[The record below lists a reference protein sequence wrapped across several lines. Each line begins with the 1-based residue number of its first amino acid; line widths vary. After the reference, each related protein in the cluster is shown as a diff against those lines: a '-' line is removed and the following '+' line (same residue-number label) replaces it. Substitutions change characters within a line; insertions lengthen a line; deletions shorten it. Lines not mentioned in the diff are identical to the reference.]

1 MSTLTPVYHPD
12 YLENAPQWSRNY
24 DCVMDSIKR
33 KKQTYLPNLG
43 ALPKEAQTNP
53 EIAGLAAKIDKD
65 WEDLTWRLA
74 NYVNIVTPTMNAIT
88 GAIMRKEPT
97 FPADDNPVLIGLESN
112 IDGKGN
118 GLDQEAKQ
126 CINAVQWGSRAGWL
140 VRSNPE
146 SASYDDW
153 SKGKKLPTAVFYD
166 SLHIIDWDVDYVDG
180 EEKLTFLSLLEDYQD
195 REGGVYVSKQRLI
208 NHRLNEGLCEHQT
221 VTSDD
226 YDDVWEPVIV
236 NDKQIDQIP
245 FFMASSQSNEWCI
258 DSTPLTSLAEISLS
272 IYVMNAYSNKAM
284 ILSNE
289 AKWHVDMGEMDDST
303 NETMNPL
310 GFTLAGRMPYYTK
323 KGKLEVVQ
331 PQFSP
336 ETENK
341 VDKLFQ
347 QALMVGA
354 SLFQQQGNETA
365 TGAAIRSGSATASM
379 STIAN
384 NVEDTM
390 RNMIKFMAK
399 YFEGTPYQYDPE
411 EVIFKLNREYFDM
424 EVNPQLIQT
433 MYGAM
438 LESALPEQDWFNL
451 LKKAKI
457 LRGDD
462 DYESF
467 QERLAAGGR
476 IL

>member
-12 YLENAPQWSRNY
+12 YLENAPQWCRNF
-24 DCVMDSIKR
+24 DCVMDNIKR
-33 KKQTYLPNLG
+33 KKQAYLPNLG

-53 EIAGLAAKIDKD
+53 KIIGLAAKIDKD

-74 NYVNIVTPTMNAIT
+74 NYVNIVTPTMNAVT

-97 FPADDNPVLIGLESN
+97 FPTDDNPVLIGLESN

-126 CINAVQWGSRAGWL
+126 CINAIQWGSRAGWL

-146 SASYDDW
+146 SADYDDW
-153 SKGKKLPTAVFYD
+153 NKGKKLPTAVFYD

-221 VTSDD
+221 ITDDD
-226 YDDVWEPVIV
+226 YDDAWEPVIV

-289 AKWHVDMGEMDDST
+289 AKWHVDMGDMDDAM
-303 NETMNPL
+303 NKEMNPL
-310 GFTLAGRMPYYTK
+310 GFTLAGRMPYFTK
-323 KGKLEVVQ
+323 KGMLEVVQ

-438 LESALPEQDWFNL
+438 LEGALPQMDWFNL

-462 DYESF
+462 TYEDW
-467 QERLAAGGR
+467 QERLAASGFVM
-476 IL
+476 